1 MPPSPGDPEA
11 PSSRPPAGWWGG
23 VWRRLSHPTT
33 PDRAA
38 RDERP
43 AQEGA
48 YSREAVHAMIERK
61 RGNDALRRR
70 EFGLLRQVF
79 RQRAADVSVPVPPAA
94 VFHSSIPASPD
105 ERATTLRKINEI
117 EALMSA
123 VPRTAPEPLPPHLI
137 PAGTDFVH
145 DPEFEEA
152 ALRFASGDIAGAE
165 AVLRALLDPA
175 HPRASQAETWR
186 YLFDLYRAWGRSDSF
201 DDLGAEFARRLQCS
215 PPQWSGLDAT
225 LIPQVGETTRVLA
238 ASVQGEPAFDWACP
252 AVLEASDVA
261 ALQEALAGL
270 PQPWRLSWA
279 GLTRL
284 EPGAVA
290 PLALLVAHW
299 ARCPIRLRIAGAQA
313 LERIVDARTA
323 CGERGA
329 DPAWWA
335 LRLEWLRVT
344 RRPAEFE
351 LVALDYCVT
360 YEVSPPSWDAP
371 VCDLR
376 LLETDDPGQPRQ
388 PVTALG
394 PRVSTQ
400 GAGGVSDNSAFAG
413 SLPAASPTGELAG
426 TLVGDASAALA
437 RLDACAQGADLIV
450 ITCERLVRIDIEAA
464 GALSNWVA
472 ARQREGGAVHLVQ
485 VHRLVAALL
494 AAVGLTSQARITLR
508 RD

>member
-1 MPPSPGDPEA
+1 MPTSPGDPEA
-11 PSSRPPAGWWGG
+11 PSSRPQVGWWGG
-23 VWRRLSHPTT
+23 VWRRLAPAK
-33 PDRAA
+33 PLARAA
-38 RDERP
+38 RDDRP
-43 AQEGA
+43 AHEGA
-48 YSREAVHAMIERK
+48 YSREAVQAMIERK
-61 RGNDALRRR
+61 RRNDALRRR
-70 EFGLLRQVF
+70 EFDLLRQVL
-79 RQRAADVSVPVPPAA
+79 RQQAAAMPAPVSPAPI
-94 VFHSSIPASPD
+94 FHSSIPCTAD

-117 EALMSA
+117 EAQMSV
-123 VPRTAPEPLPPHLI
+123 VPRTAPEPPQPH
-137 PAGTDFVH
+137 PAQAGTDFVH

-152 ALRFASGDIAGAE
+152 ALRFASGDTAGAE
-165 AVLRALLDPA
+165 AVLRAMLDPA

-186 YLFDLYRAWGRSDSF
+186 YLFDLYRACGQSGPY

-215 PPQWSGLDAT
+215 PPQWRAAEAT
-225 LIPQVGETTRVLA
+225 LIPQAAEATRTFP
-238 ASVQGEPAFDWACP
+238 ASVQGETAFDWVCP
-252 AVLEASDVA
+252 AVLEAADVA
-261 ALQEALAGL
+261 GLQEVLAGQ

-299 ARCPIRLRIAGAQA
+299 ARSPIRLRLAGAQA
-313 LERIVDARTA
+313 LERVLDARTA
-323 CGERGA
+323 CGERGV

-335 LRLEWLRVT
+335 LRLDWLRAT

-360 YEVSPPSWDAP
+360 YEVSPPSWDPP

-388 PVTALG
+388 PVTALE
-394 PRVSTQ
+394 PRVSVQ
-400 GAGGVSDNSAFAG
+400 ASGSDSGAFGC
-413 SLPAASPTGELAG
+413 SLPATPSTGELTA
-426 TLVGDASAALA
+426 TLAGDAAAALA
-437 RLDACAQGADLIV
+437 RLDACAQGADRIV
-450 ITCERLVRIDIEAA
+450 VSCERLVRIDFEAA

-472 ARQREGGAVHLVQ
+472 ARQREGCAVHLVQ

-494 AAVGLTSQARITLR
+494 AAVGLASQARITLR